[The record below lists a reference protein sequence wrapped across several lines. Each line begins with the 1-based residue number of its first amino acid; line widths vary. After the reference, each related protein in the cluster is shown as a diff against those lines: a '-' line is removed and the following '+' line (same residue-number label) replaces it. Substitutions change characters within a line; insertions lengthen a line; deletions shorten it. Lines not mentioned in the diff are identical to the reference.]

1 MVNSFVASLALF
13 GASASALGAGHV
25 VNKCDYDVYTSV
37 VPASGGGQETKML
50 TLSPGDSWDQSWTPL
65 TNGAGW
71 SIKFSKEEGSFG
83 SNILQFEYTSQND
96 GTLWYDLSCVDG
108 TPWQKDWHIS
118 SDTDDCIPKQAAYRF
133 STDDAHGMQNGCP
146 CEASITVT
154 LCSSN
159 SGNSTSGDNK
169 PSGGDNKP
177 SSGDNKPSSG
187 DNKPSSGD
195 NQPAQGTQ
203 PSSSSSAAAEPP
215 VYTPPPYVAP
225 ALPTTLSTSTLVAS
239 QTVDNNYVATVVET
253 VYTYATAAV
262 SQGEDGVLHVNPKRH
277 QHHPHGHAQ

>member
-1 MVNSFVASLALF
+1 MFNSFVASLALF

-83 SNILQFEYTSQND
+83 SNVLQFEYTSQND

-108 TPWQKDWHIS
+108 TPWQGDWHIS
-118 SDTDDCIPKQAAYRF
+118 SDTDDCVPRQAAYRF

-154 LCSSN
+154 LCSS
-159 SGNSTSGDNK
+159 SGGNSTSGETQ
-169 PSGGDNKP
+169 PSG
-177 SSGDNKPSSG
+177 
-187 DNKPSSGD
+187 GD
-195 NQPAQGTQ
+195 NQPAQDTQ

-225 ALPTTLSTSTLVAS
+225 AVLPTTLATSTVAAS
-239 QTVDNNYVATVVET
+239 KTVDDNNYVATVVKT
-253 VYTYATAAV
+253 VFTYATAAV
-262 SQGEDGVLHVNPKRH
+262 TQGEDGVLHVNPKRH
-277 QHHPHGHAQ
+277 QHHPHGHAH